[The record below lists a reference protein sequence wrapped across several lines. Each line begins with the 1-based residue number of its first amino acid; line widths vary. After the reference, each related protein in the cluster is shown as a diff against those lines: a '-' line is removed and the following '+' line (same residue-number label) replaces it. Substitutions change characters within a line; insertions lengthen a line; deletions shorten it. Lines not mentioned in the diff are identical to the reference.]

1 MPKDKELTR
10 LIPRMYKWNL
20 ENIGLFFFI
29 RAQVTLIPTITMDQ
43 AIKNF
48 RREIG
53 ISIDEWDDES
63 IRSTYSRL
71 QKEFYEGAKKDI
83 GACQSKAGFY
93 R

>member
-20 ENIGLFFFI
+20 ENVGLFFFI
-29 RAQVTLIPTITMDQ
+29 KAQVTLIPTITLDQ

-48 RREIG
+48 RRELG
-53 ISIDEWDDES
+53 ITIDDWDDES

-71 QKEFYEGAKKDI
+71 QKEFYASAKTNS
-83 GACQSKAGFY
+83 GVSQTETGLH

>member
-29 RAQVTLIPTITMDQ
+29 KAQVTLIPTITMDQ